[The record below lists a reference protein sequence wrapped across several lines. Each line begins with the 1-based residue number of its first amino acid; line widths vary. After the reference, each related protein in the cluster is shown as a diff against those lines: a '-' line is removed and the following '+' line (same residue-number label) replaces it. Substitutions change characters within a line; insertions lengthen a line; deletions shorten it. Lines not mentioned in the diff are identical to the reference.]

1 MKRYKIEISQNGWEY
16 TGYAWIDCNSI
27 KKISDDSVLIDG
39 IYTLKFDEEIK
50 EPIESND
57 NDEEY
62 SFEGTV
68 YK

>member
-1 MKRYKIEISQNGWEY
+1 VKRYKIEISQNGWEY